1 MSLRKT
7 KINRSNRISSP
18 EEEEEEKERGK
29 KNLRKNERERNKD
42 PPHHVDACVC
52 VLFLLL
58 CPRLN
63 VRLQFVW
70 MRYVVVVLR
79 QSFIQKVGRPFEKN
93 ENFKK
98 KNIKQPTTVADRR
111 TQIIIIIS
119 RCTWIYTTL
128 NMNEEEIEQ
137 LAREN
142 FSRRIRAIAMESILL
157 EKTKVEKKK
166 TKKEGKEDDDWKSLR
181 KNADDDDDDDDFQDD
196 EKTKNA
202 FMNARKEMAR
212 GLGISARAF
221 QSAAEMLSQEDRAVN
236 AAPSQKE
243 EETKNVEENDAP
255 EVDDDERRK
264 RMAMMEEI
272 AKRVCMENEK
282 KVRARERLAVVD
294 TILEVLKDAEGER

>member
-1 MSLRKT
+1 
-7 KINRSNRISSP
+7 
-18 EEEEEEKERGK
+18 
-29 KNLRKNERERNKD
+29 
-42 PPHHVDACVC
+42 
-52 VLFLLL
+52 
-58 CPRLN
+58 
-63 VRLQFVW
+63 
-70 MRYVVVVLR
+70 
-79 QSFIQKVGRPFEKN
+79 
-93 ENFKK
+93 
-98 KNIKQPTTVADRR
+98 
-111 TQIIIIIS
+111 
-119 RCTWIYTTL
+119 
-128 NMNEEEIEQ
+128 MNEEEIEQ

-142 FSRRIRAIAMESILL
+142 FSRRIRAIAMESLLL
-157 EKTKVEKKK
+157 EKTKVEKKE
-166 TKKEGKEDDDWKSLR
+166 KEGKEDDD
-181 KNADDDDDDDDFQDD
+181 NADDDDDFKDD
-196 EKTKNA
+196 EKTNNA

-294 TILEVLKDAEGER
+294 TILEVLKDAEGGR

>member
-1 MSLRKT
+1 
-7 KINRSNRISSP
+7 
-18 EEEEEEKERGK
+18 
-29 KNLRKNERERNKD
+29 
-42 PPHHVDACVC
+42 
-52 VLFLLL
+52 
-58 CPRLN
+58 
-63 VRLQFVW
+63 
-70 MRYVVVVLR
+70 
-79 QSFIQKVGRPFEKN
+79 
-93 ENFKK
+93 
-98 KNIKQPTTVADRR
+98 
-111 TQIIIIIS
+111 
-119 RCTWIYTTL
+119 
-128 NMNEEEIEQ
+128 MNEEEIEQ

-142 FSRRIRAIAMESILL
+142 FSRRIRAIAMESLL
-157 EKTKVEKKK
+157 FEKTKVEKKK
-166 TKKEGKEDDDWKSLR
+166 TKKEGKEDDDLKSLR
-181 KNADDDDDDDDFQDD
+181 KNADDDDDDDFKDD

-282 KVRARERLAVVD
+282 NVRARERLAVVD
-294 TILEVLKDAEGER
+294 TILEVLKDAEGGR

>member
-1 MSLRKT
+1 
-7 KINRSNRISSP
+7 
-18 EEEEEEKERGK
+18 
-29 KNLRKNERERNKD
+29 
-42 PPHHVDACVC
+42 
-52 VLFLLL
+52 
-58 CPRLN
+58 
-63 VRLQFVW
+63 
-70 MRYVVVVLR
+70 
-79 QSFIQKVGRPFEKN
+79 
-93 ENFKK
+93 
-98 KNIKQPTTVADRR
+98 
-111 TQIIIIIS
+111 
-119 RCTWIYTTL
+119 
-128 NMNEEEIEQ
+128 MNEEEIEQ

-142 FSRRIRAIAMESILL
+142 FSRRIRAIAMESLLL
-157 EKTKVEKKK
+157 EKTKVEKKE
-166 TKKEGKEDDDWKSLR
+166 KEGKEDDD
-181 KNADDDDDDDDFQDD
+181 NADDDDDFKDD

-255 EVDDDERRK
+255 EDDDDERRK

-294 TILEVLKDAEGER
+294 TILEVLKDAEGRR

>member
-1 MSLRKT
+1 M
-7 KINRSNRISSP
+7 
-18 EEEEEEKERGK
+18 
-29 KNLRKNERERNKD
+29 RKNERETNKD

-79 QSFIQKVGRPFEKN
+79 QSFIQKVGRPFEKKVNQN

-98 KNIKQPTTVADRR
+98 KHQTTNNRCRYTR
-111 TQIIIIIS
+111 TNHHHHQSMYMDIH
-119 RCTWIYTTL
+119 CA

-142 FSRRIRAIAMESILL
+142 FSRRIRAIAMESLLL
-157 EKTKVEKKK
+157 EKTKEKKK
-166 TKKEGKEDDDWKSLR
+166 EKEGKDDDDWKTLR
-181 KNADDDDDDDDFQDD
+181 KNADEDDDDFKDN
-196 EKTKNA
+196 EKTNNA

-221 QSAAEMLSQEDRAVN
+221 QSAAEMLSREDRAVN

-243 EETKNVEENDAP
+243 EETKNVEENDTP
-255 EVDDDERRK
+255 EDDDDERRK
-264 RMAMMEEI
+264 RMVMMEEI

-294 TILEVLKDAEGER
+294 TILEVLKDAEGGR

>member
-1 MSLRKT
+1 MC
-7 KINRSNRISSP
+7 
-18 EEEEEEKERGK
+18 
-29 KNLRKNERERNKD
+29 
-42 PPHHVDACVC
+42 VDEMCC
-52 VLFLLL
+52 F
-58 CPRLN
+58 
-63 VRLQFVW
+63 
-70 MRYVVVVLR
+70 LR
-79 QSFIQKVGRPFEKN
+79 QSFIQKVVPSRKKLIN

-98 KNIKQPTTVADRR
+98 KHQTTTVADIL
-111 TQIIIIIS
+111 TQIILS
-119 RCTWIYTTL
+119 RYTWIYYA

-142 FSRRIRAIAMESILL
+142 FSRRIRAIAMESLLL

-181 KNADDDDDDDDFQDD
+181 KNADDDDDDFKDD
-196 EKTKNA
+196 EKTNNA

-255 EVDDDERRK
+255 EDDDDERRK

-272 AKRVCMENEK
+272 AKRVFMESEK

-294 TILEVLKDAEGER
+294 TILEVLKDADGGR

>member
-1 MSLRKT
+1 
-7 KINRSNRISSP
+7 
-18 EEEEEEKERGK
+18 
-29 KNLRKNERERNKD
+29 
-42 PPHHVDACVC
+42 
-52 VLFLLL
+52 
-58 CPRLN
+58 
-63 VRLQFVW
+63 
-70 MRYVVVVLR
+70 
-79 QSFIQKVGRPFEKN
+79 
-93 ENFKK
+93 
-98 KNIKQPTTVADRR
+98 
-111 TQIIIIIS
+111 
-119 RCTWIYTTL
+119 
-128 NMNEEEIEQ
+128 MNEEEIEQ

-142 FSRRIRAIAMESILL
+142 FSRRIRAIAMESLLKL

-181 KNADDDDDDDDFQDD
+181 KNADDDDDFKDD
-196 EKTKNA
+196 EKTNNA

-255 EVDDDERRK
+255 NEDDDDERRK

-294 TILEVLKDAEGER
+294 TILEVLKDAEGGR

>member
-1 MSLRKT
+1 MCVRVVFITLPALKCAIAICVDEICCCCFKTKFYPKSGSSLREKSESKRKLQKKT
-7 KINRSNRISSP
+7 SNNQQPLQIYSHKSSSSSS
-18 EEEEEEKERGK
+18 
-29 KNLRKNERERNKD
+29 
-42 PPHHVDACVC
+42 VDVHGYA
-52 VLFLLL
+52 
-58 CPRLN
+58 
-63 VRLQFVW
+63 
-70 MRYVVVVLR
+70 
-79 QSFIQKVGRPFEKN
+79 
-93 ENFKK
+93 
-98 KNIKQPTTVADRR
+98 
-111 TQIIIIIS
+111 
-119 RCTWIYTTL
+119 TL

-142 FSRRIRAIAMESILL
+142 FSRRIRAIAMESLLL

-166 TKKEGKEDDDWKSLR
+166 TKKEGKEEDDWKSLR
-181 KNADDDDDDDDFQDD
+181 KNADDDDDFKDD

-236 AAPSQKE
+236 AAPTQKE

>member
-1 MSLRKT
+1 
-7 KINRSNRISSP
+7 
-18 EEEEEEKERGK
+18 
-29 KNLRKNERERNKD
+29 
-42 PPHHVDACVC
+42 
-52 VLFLLL
+52 
-58 CPRLN
+58 
-63 VRLQFVW
+63 
-70 MRYVVVVLR
+70 
-79 QSFIQKVGRPFEKN
+79 
-93 ENFKK
+93 
-98 KNIKQPTTVADRR
+98 
-111 TQIIIIIS
+111 
-119 RCTWIYTTL
+119 
-128 NMNEEEIEQ
+128 MNEEEIEQ

-142 FSRRIRAIAMESILL
+142 FSRRIRAIAMESLL
-157 EKTKVEKKK
+157 FEKTKVEKKK

-181 KNADDDDDDDDFQDD
+181 KNADDADDDDFKDD
-196 EKTKNA
+196 EKTNNA

-255 EVDDDERRK
+255 EDDDDERRK

-294 TILEVLKDAEGER
+294 TILEVLKDAEGGR

>member
-1 MSLRKT
+1 
-7 KINRSNRISSP
+7 
-18 EEEEEEKERGK
+18 
-29 KNLRKNERERNKD
+29 
-42 PPHHVDACVC
+42 
-52 VLFLLL
+52 
-58 CPRLN
+58 
-63 VRLQFVW
+63 
-70 MRYVVVVLR
+70 
-79 QSFIQKVGRPFEKN
+79 
-93 ENFKK
+93 
-98 KNIKQPTTVADRR
+98 
-111 TQIIIIIS
+111 
-119 RCTWIYTTL
+119 
-128 NMNEEEIEQ
+128 MNEEEIEQ

-142 FSRRIRAIAMESILL
+142 FSRRIRAIAMESLLL
-157 EKTKVEKKK
+157 EKTKVEKKE
-166 TKKEGKEDDDWKSLR
+166 KEGKEDDD
-181 KNADDDDDDDDFQDD
+181 NADDDDDFKDD

-282 KVRARERLAVVD
+282 NVRARERLAVVD
-294 TILEVLKDAEGER
+294 TILEVLKDAEGGR

>member
-1 MSLRKT
+1 
-7 KINRSNRISSP
+7 
-18 EEEEEEKERGK
+18 
-29 KNLRKNERERNKD
+29 
-42 PPHHVDACVC
+42 
-52 VLFLLL
+52 
-58 CPRLN
+58 
-63 VRLQFVW
+63 
-70 MRYVVVVLR
+70 
-79 QSFIQKVGRPFEKN
+79 
-93 ENFKK
+93 
-98 KNIKQPTTVADRR
+98 
-111 TQIIIIIS
+111 
-119 RCTWIYTTL
+119 
-128 NMNEEEIEQ
+128 MNEEEIDQ

-142 FSRRIRAIAMESILL
+142 FSRRIRAIAMESLLL
-157 EKTKVEKKK
+157 EKKKVEKKE
-166 TKKEGKEDDDWKSLR
+166 KEGKEDDD
-181 KNADDDDDDDDFQDD
+181 NADDDDDFKDD

-255 EVDDDERRK
+255 NEDDDDERRK

-294 TILEVLKDAEGER
+294 TILEVLKDAEGGR

>member
-1 MSLRKT
+1 MC
-7 KINRSNRISSP
+7 
-18 EEEEEEKERGK
+18 
-29 KNLRKNERERNKD
+29 
-42 PPHHVDACVC
+42 VDEMCC
-52 VLFLLL
+52 F
-58 CPRLN
+58 
-63 VRLQFVW
+63 
-70 MRYVVVVLR
+70 LR
-79 QSFIQKVGRPFEKN
+79 QSFIQKVVPSRK
-93 ENFKK
+93 KLIITKTSK
-98 KNIKQPTTVADRR
+98 KNIKTTTVADIL
-111 TQIIIIIS
+111 TQIIIS
-119 RCTWIYTTL
+119 RYTWIYYA

-142 FSRRIRAIAMESILL
+142 FSRRIRAIAMESLLL
-157 EKTKVEKKK
+157 EKTKVEKKE
-166 TKKEGKEDDDWKSLR
+166 KEGKEDDDWKSLR
-181 KNADDDDDDDDFQDD
+181 KNADDDDDFKDD

-294 TILEVLKDAEGER
+294 TILEVLKDAEGGR

>member
-1 MSLRKT
+1 
-7 KINRSNRISSP
+7 
-18 EEEEEEKERGK
+18 
-29 KNLRKNERERNKD
+29 
-42 PPHHVDACVC
+42 
-52 VLFLLL
+52 
-58 CPRLN
+58 
-63 VRLQFVW
+63 
-70 MRYVVVVLR
+70 
-79 QSFIQKVGRPFEKN
+79 
-93 ENFKK
+93 
-98 KNIKQPTTVADRR
+98 
-111 TQIIIIIS
+111 
-119 RCTWIYTTL
+119 
-128 NMNEEEIEQ
+128 MNEEEIDQ

-142 FSRRIRAIAMESILL
+142 FSRRIRAIAMESLLL
-157 EKTKVEKKK
+157 EKKKVEKKE
-166 TKKEGKEDDDWKSLR
+166 KEGKEDDD
-181 KNADDDDDDDDFQDD
+181 NADDDDDFKDD
-196 EKTKNA
+196 EKTNNA

-294 TILEVLKDAEGER
+294 TILEVLKDAEGGR

>member
-1 MSLRKT
+1 MRDCK
-7 KINRSNRISSP
+7 
-18 EEEEEEKERGK
+18 
-29 KNLRKNERERNKD
+29 
-42 PPHHVDACVC
+42 
-52 VLFLLL
+52 
-58 CPRLN
+58 
-63 VRLQFVW
+63 FVW
-70 MRYVVVVLR
+70 MVVLR
-79 QSFIQKVGRPFEKN
+79 QKVYPKSRPFRIQKKVTFSYESN

-98 KNIKQPTTVADRR
+98 QKQTTVADIL
-111 TQIIIIIS
+111 TQTIS
-119 RCTWIYTTL
+119 RDTWMYHY
-128 NMNEEEIEQ
+128 NMNEEEIDQ

-142 FSRRIRAIAMESILL
+142 FSRRIRAIAMESLLL
-157 EKTKVEKKK
+157 EKKKVEKKE
-166 TKKEGKEDDDWKSLR
+166 KEGKEDDD
-181 KNADDDDDDDDFQDD
+181 NADDDDDFKDD
-196 EKTKNA
+196 EKTNNA

-255 EVDDDERRK
+255 EDDDDERRK

-294 TILEVLKDAEGER
+294 TILEVLKDAEGGR

>member
-1 MSLRKT
+1 M
-7 KINRSNRISSP
+7 
-18 EEEEEEKERGK
+18 
-29 KNLRKNERERNKD
+29 
-42 PPHHVDACVC
+42 
-52 VLFLLL
+52 LF
-58 CPRLN
+58 
-63 VRLQFVW
+63 F
-70 MRYVVVVLR
+70 LR
-79 QSFIQKVGRPFEKN
+79 QSFIQKVVPSRK
-93 ENFKK
+93 KLIITKTSK
-98 KNIKQPTTVADRR
+98 KNIKTTTVADIL
-111 TQIIIIIS
+111 TQIIIS
-119 RCTWIYTTL
+119 RYTWICCA

-142 FSRRIRAIAMESILL
+142 FSRRIRAIAMESLLL
-157 EKTKVEKKK
+157 EKTKVEKKE
-166 TKKEGKEDDDWKSLR
+166 KEGKEDDD
-181 KNADDDDDDDDFQDD
+181 NADDDDDFKDD
-196 EKTKNA
+196 EKTNNA

-294 TILEVLKDAEGER
+294 TILEVLKDAEGGR

>member
-1 MSLRKT
+1 
-7 KINRSNRISSP
+7 
-18 EEEEEEKERGK
+18 
-29 KNLRKNERERNKD
+29 
-42 PPHHVDACVC
+42 
-52 VLFLLL
+52 
-58 CPRLN
+58 
-63 VRLQFVW
+63 
-70 MRYVVVVLR
+70 
-79 QSFIQKVGRPFEKN
+79 
-93 ENFKK
+93 
-98 KNIKQPTTVADRR
+98 
-111 TQIIIIIS
+111 
-119 RCTWIYTTL
+119 
-128 NMNEEEIEQ
+128 MNEEEIEQ

-142 FSRRIRAIAMESILL
+142 FSRRIRAIAMESLLL
-157 EKTKVEKKK
+157 EKKKVEKKE
-166 TKKEGKEDDDWKSLR
+166 KEGKEDDD
-181 KNADDDDDDDDFQDD
+181 NADDDDDFKDD
-196 EKTKNA
+196 EKTNNA

-294 TILEVLKDAEGER
+294 TILEVLKDAEGGR

>member
-1 MSLRKT
+1 
-7 KINRSNRISSP
+7 
-18 EEEEEEKERGK
+18 
-29 KNLRKNERERNKD
+29 
-42 PPHHVDACVC
+42 
-52 VLFLLL
+52 
-58 CPRLN
+58 
-63 VRLQFVW
+63 
-70 MRYVVVVLR
+70 
-79 QSFIQKVGRPFEKN
+79 
-93 ENFKK
+93 
-98 KNIKQPTTVADRR
+98 
-111 TQIIIIIS
+111 
-119 RCTWIYTTL
+119 
-128 NMNEEEIEQ
+128 MNEEEIEQ

-142 FSRRIRAIAMESILL
+142 FSRRIRAIAMESLLL

-181 KNADDDDDDDDFQDD
+181 KNADDDDDDDDFKDD

-202 FMNARKEMAR
+202 FMNARKKEMAR

>member
-1 MSLRKT
+1 M
-7 KINRSNRISSP
+7 N
-18 EEEEEEKERGK
+18 EKEI
-29 KNLRKNERERNKD
+29 D
-42 PPHHVDACVC
+42 
-52 VLFLLL
+52 
-58 CPRLN
+58 
-63 VRLQFVW
+63 
-70 MRYVVVVLR
+70 
-79 QSFIQKVGRPFEKN
+79 
-93 ENFKK
+93 
-98 KNIKQPTTVADRR
+98 
-111 TQIIIIIS
+111 
-119 RCTWIYTTL
+119 
-128 NMNEEEIEQ
+128 Q

-142 FSRRIRAIAMESILL
+142 FSRRVRAIAMESLLL
-157 EKTKVEKKK
+157 EKKKVEKKE
-166 TKKEGKEDDDWKSLR
+166 KEGKEDDD
-181 KNADDDDDDDDFQDD
+181 NADDDDDFKDD

-294 TILEVLKDAEGER
+294 TILEVLKDAEGGR

>member
-1 MSLRKT
+1 
-7 KINRSNRISSP
+7 
-18 EEEEEEKERGK
+18 
-29 KNLRKNERERNKD
+29 
-42 PPHHVDACVC
+42 
-52 VLFLLL
+52 
-58 CPRLN
+58 
-63 VRLQFVW
+63 
-70 MRYVVVVLR
+70 
-79 QSFIQKVGRPFEKN
+79 
-93 ENFKK
+93 
-98 KNIKQPTTVADRR
+98 
-111 TQIIIIIS
+111 
-119 RCTWIYTTL
+119 
-128 NMNEEEIEQ
+128 MNEEEIEQ

-142 FSRRIRAIAMESILL
+142 FSRRIRAIAMESLLL
-157 EKTKVEKKK
+157 EKTKVEKK

-181 KNADDDDDDDDFQDD
+181 KNADDDDDDDFKDD

-294 TILEVLKDAEGER
+294 TILEVLKDAEGGR

>member
-1 MSLRKT
+1 MLFFKT
-7 KINRSNRISSP
+7 KFYPKS
-18 EEEEEEKERGK
+18 
-29 KNLRKNERERNKD
+29 
-42 PPHHVDACVC
+42 
-52 VLFLLL
+52 
-58 CPRLN
+58 
-63 VRLQFVW
+63 
-70 MRYVVVVLR
+70 
-79 QSFIQKVGRPFEKN
+79 RPFKKKVNYN

-98 KNIKQPTTVADRR
+98 NIKTTTVADILTR
-111 TQIIIIIS
+111 IIIS
-119 RCTWIYTTL
+119 RYTWIYYA

-142 FSRRIRAIAMESILL
+142 FSRRIRAIAMESLLL

-166 TKKEGKEDDDWKSLR
+166 TKKEGKEDDDRKRLR
-181 KNADDDDDDDDFQDD
+181 KNADDDDDDDDFKDD
-196 EKTKNA
+196 EKTNNA

-294 TILEVLKDAEGER
+294 TILEVLKDAEGGR